1 MEAKDYHKTREEKLS
16 FEQWRADLAPQMPQ
30 DQVDA
35 YNRLHNY
42 DYNTEWETMLRNEY
56 AEYLS
61 NLNGN
66 WLL

>member
-1 MEAKDYHKTREEKLS
+1 MDFKDYHKTIEQKLS
-16 FEQWRADLAPQMPQ
+16 FEEWKATMAPSMPE
-30 DQVDA
+30 DKISA
-35 YNRLHNY
+35 MSRLHDI
-42 DYNTEWETMLRNEY
+42 DYKKQWEETLKNEY

>member
-1 MEAKDYHKTREEKLS
+1 MDIKDYHKTIEPKLS
-16 FEQWRADLAPQMPQ
+16 YNEWKANLAPAMPE
-30 DQVDA
+30 DKISA
-35 YNRLHNY
+35 LSRMHEI
-42 DYNTEWETMLRNEY
+42 DYKAQWEATLKNEY